1 MKTNFKEMKKR
12 GVIQNTDY
20 EGMAVQFLAMNF
32 GYVFFKASFG
42 EKLMDVEQ
50 EEYIKESVHR
60 FVCGI
65 C

>member
-1 MKTNFKEMKKR
+1 MKKR
-12 GVIQNTDY
+12 GVIKDGDC

-42 EKLMDVEQ
+42 DKLAQMEQ
-50 EEYIKESVHR
+50 EDYIKNGVRR
-60 FVCGI
+60 FVRGI